1 MYVKLIPLDVLVTLF
16 FCYNNKSVVYFDV
29 RNDSQADT
37 YIIPTASMNAD
48 GRIAE
53 SAKYVQDWNNNQIN
67 DVRF

>member
-16 FCYNNKSVVYFDV
+16 FCYNNKSEVYFDV

-37 YIIPTASMNAD
+37 YIIPTASMNTD

-53 SAKYVQDWNNNQIN
+53 SAKYVQDGNNNQIN